1 MTDQKET
8 DSKEIAIELP
18 AMVEAKSKE
27 TSKRTVKKKAKLIS
41 LAFGCDL
48 DNEMKNPNTFAT
60 SNVIATTRYT
70 WWNFLPKSL
79 FEQFRRIANI
89 YFLFQVASGKGG
101 AIHIS
106 GSQTALDVRNTKFV
120 GNTAISGG
128 ALSVETSASL
138 RMSQVIANKN
148 TADQY
153 SI

>member
-18 AMVEAKSKE
+18 AMVEAKLKE

-89 YFLFQVASGKGG
+89 YFLFQVSCYNLHNLHLK
-101 AIHIS
+101 
-106 GSQTALDVRNTKFV
+106 
-120 GNTAISGG
+120 
-128 ALSVETSASL
+128 
-138 RMSQVIANKN
+138 KN
-148 TADQY
+148 NAR
-153 SI
+153 S

>member
-18 AMVEAKSKE
+18 AMVEAKLKE

-89 YFLFQVASGKGG
+89 YFLFQVSYNLHLKKNNASFLYQSNFSLLNFFVFSSFSFLF
-101 AIHIS
+101 HFFFFFLSFFLS
-106 GSQTALDVRNTKFV
+106 GHTHGT
-120 GNTAISGG
+120 G
-128 ALSVETSASL
+128 
-138 RMSQVIANKN
+138 
-148 TADQY
+148 
-153 SI
+153 